1 MNIGL
6 VLSGG
11 GVRGIAHIGA
21 IQALEENSIK
31 PNYIAGTSAGAIV
44 GALYASGYSCN
55 KMMQF
60 FNNVQIFS
68 LSKYAINKPGFI
80 DTEKFYND
88 FKSYFPTDNFD
99 NLNKKLFVTATNLL
113 SGQLKVFSKGELI
126 KPILASAA
134 FPGVF
139 TPVKIN
145 EEYYIDGGVL
155 NNFPVDL
162 ISSYCNKIIGVYV
175 NSYNTIN
182 GNTLKHSY
190 NVIERALKIKS
201 AHDSIKKFKACNLI
215 ISPKDLSN
223 YSTFYMT
230 NFDEIFKL
238 GYESTIKVLES
249 EQGIRFLKS
258 NFELQ

>member
-21 IQALEENSIK
+21 IQALEENNIK
-31 PNYIAGTSAGAIV
+31 PNYIAGTSSGAIV

-60 FNNVQIFS
+60 FNRVKIFS
-68 LSKYAINKPGFI
+68 LNKYAINKPGFI
-80 DTEKFYND
+80 DTEKFYDD
-88 FKSYFPTDNFD
+88 FKSYLTTDNFD

-113 SGQLKVFSKGELI
+113 SGKLKIFRKGELI

-145 EEYYIDGGVL
+145 DDYYIDGGVL

-175 NSYNTIN
+175 NSFDTIN
-182 GNTLKHSY
+182 CTNLKHSY

-201 AHDSIKKFKACNLI
+201 ANDSIKKIKACSLI
-215 ISPKDLSN
+215 ILPKDLSN
-223 YSTFYMT
+223 YSTFYMA
-230 NFDEIFKL
+230 NFNEIFKL
-238 GYESTIKVLES
+238 GYDATIKVLES
-249 EQGIRFLKS
+249 EKGIRFLKS
-258 NFELQ
+258 NS

>member
-21 IQALEENSIK
+21 IQALEENNII
-31 PNYIAGTSAGAIV
+31 PTYIAGTSAGAIV
-44 GALYASGYSCN
+44 GALYASGYSSD

-60 FNNVQIFS
+60 FNSVQIFT
-68 LSKYAINKPGFI
+68 LSKYAIKKPGFI
-80 DTEKFYND
+80 DTEKFYDD

-113 SGQLKVFSKGELI
+113 NGQLKVFSTGELI

-145 EEYYIDGGVL
+145 EEYYIDGGIL

-162 ISSYCNKIIGVYV
+162 ISSYCNKLIGVYV
-175 NSYNTIN
+175 NSFETIN
-182 GNTLKHSY
+182 NNTLKHSY
-190 NVIERALKIKS
+190 NVLERALKIKS
-201 AHDSIKKFKACNLI
+201 ANDSIKKFKVCDII

-223 YSTFYMT
+223 YSTFYMN

-238 GYESTIKVLES
+238 GYEATINVLES
-249 EQGIRFLKS
+249 EQGIEFLKS
-258 NFELQ
+258 SL